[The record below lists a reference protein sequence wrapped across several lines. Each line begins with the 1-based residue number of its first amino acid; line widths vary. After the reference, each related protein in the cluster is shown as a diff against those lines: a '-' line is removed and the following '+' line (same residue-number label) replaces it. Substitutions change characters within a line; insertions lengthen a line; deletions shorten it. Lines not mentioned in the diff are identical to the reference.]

1 MRSTDDPV
9 PGLRPDDT
17 DPWREAPD
25 REGPT
30 RAERAAERL
39 AAAAEPQATAV
50 DPQPPSGPRD
60 GAAPSGSGARAP
72 VPVPDGAGDA
82 LPPLSGL
89 QAFVAVADSLA
100 DAAALGTTPDV
111 DPAVGTTIE
120 TLERHWDLRLFSHD
134 RWALRLTDEGR
145 RLLPVARQALD
156 EIARLDRLA
165 RATAAPAP
173 RLRLG
178 ASTRAL
184 RVALPRLVTATRA
197 ALPDLE
203 LEQRSCASPAEA
215 IAAVTRGRL
224 DAVIVEDDEVPDGMP
239 SITVAVVPFLAA
251 VPDGSRLSLER
262 TLTRPDLAR
271 HAGRIDPAV
280 DARSA
285 PTRLLRVATEGTVTI
300 VSADDVLGL
309 PTVGVALRPLS
320 DLPPQRL
327 VLAWSAIEDG
337 PTLDGLVA
345 AARSLGG

>member
-1 MRSTDDPV
+1 MRSTDDPL
-9 PGLRPDDT
+9 PGLRPDDP
-17 DPWREAPD
+17 DPWATAPD
-25 REGPT
+25 REGQT

-39 AAAAEPQATAV
+39 AAAAVPPPPAA
-50 DPQPPSGPRD
+50 DPGSSGPTRD
-60 GAAPSGSGARAP
+60 EARAGEPGADAP
-72 VPVPDGAGDA
+72 VAVPGSAIDD

-100 DAAALGTTPDV
+100 DAAALGTAPDV
-111 DPAVGTTIE
+111 DPAIGTTIE
-120 TLERHWDLRLFSHD
+120 ALERHWELRLFSHD
-134 RWALRLTDEGR
+134 RWALRLTDEAR

-156 EIARLDRLA
+156 EVARLDRLA

-184 RVALPRLVTATRA
+184 RVALPRLVTATRTE
-197 ALPDLE
+197 LPDLE
-203 LEQRSCASPAEA
+203 LEQRSCPSGEEA
-215 IAAVTRGRL
+215 IEAVAQGRL
-224 DAVIVEDDEVPDGMP
+224 DAVVVEAEDVPAGMP
-239 SITVAVVPFLAA
+239 SITVAAVPFLAA

-262 TLTRPDLAR
+262 TLTRPELAR

-300 VSADDVLGL
+300 VSADDVLDL
-309 PTVGVALRPLS
+309 ATVGVALRPLS

-327 VLAWSAIEDG
+327 VLAWSTIEDG
-337 PTLDGLVA
+337 PTLAGLVA